1 MQNAKAAGDG
11 ACHNGAH
18 DQQQFERATEVLTAE
33 HRIIETVLKALE
45 KLARAGE
52 TSSLGDWSKA
62 IDFLRNF
69 ADKCHHLKEEN
80 LLFPALEERGIPR
93 EGGPIGMML
102 AEHTEGRGYVRAMAA
117 ALESNSRQILCREA
131 TAYIRLLREHIMKE
145 DEVLFQMADSV
156 LSAEDQ
162 HRLLRDFS
170 EHEER
175 EIGPDFHAKYLQIA
189 RDLT

>member
-1 MQNAKAAGDG
+1 MQNAKAACDG
-11 ACHNGAH
+11 ACHQGAH
-18 DQQQFERATEVLTAE
+18 DHHQYDRATEVLTAE
-33 HRIIETVLKALE
+33 HRIIETVLNALE
-45 KLARAGE
+45 KLARSGAG
-52 TSSLGDWSKA
+52 SSLADWAKA

-117 ALESNSRQILCREA
+117 ALESDSRQLLCREA

-156 LSAEDQ
+156 LSAEEQ
-162 HRLLRDFS
+162 HKLLRDFE
-170 EHEER
+170 EHELR
-175 EIGPDFHAKYLQIA
+175 EIGPGFHEKYLQIA